1 MANLKSQA
9 AIICVIGLPMIVV
22 AAIFGPTAFDLAMHS
37 SMPVTRFFVGSE
49 ENYRREVD
57 PAGRILPN
65 CG

>member
-1 MANLKSQA
+1 
-9 AIICVIGLPMIVV
+9 MIVV